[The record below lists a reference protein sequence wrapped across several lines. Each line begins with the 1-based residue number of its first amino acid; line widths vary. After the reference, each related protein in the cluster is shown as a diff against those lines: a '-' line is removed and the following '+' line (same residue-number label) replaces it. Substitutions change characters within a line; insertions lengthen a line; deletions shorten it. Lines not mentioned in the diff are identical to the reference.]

1 MPFRIAQDIQPK
13 QQVAVPIH
21 HPADPSVPTA
31 ITITLHGRYTAGWR
45 AAQAAYRAQVGAQPV
60 AEDAVLADTMRPFL
74 VHATAAW
81 DGVTDEAGD
90 AVRCTAETVAALY
103 AEVPWLYEQVWAAFL
118 DVARFFG
125 SATTSSSP
133 TPSTSSPSSAS

>member
-1 MPFRIAQDIQPK
+1 MPFQIAQDISPK

-21 HPADPSVPTA
+21 HPADASVPTA

-45 AAQAAYRAQVGAQPV
+45 AAQAAYRSQVTAQAVP
-60 AEDAVLADTMRPFL
+60 EDAVLADAMQPFL
-74 VHATAAW
+74 VHATAGW
-81 DGVTDEAGD
+81 EGVTDDAGQP
-90 AVRCTAETVAALY
+90 VPCTPEQVAALY

-125 SATTSSSP
+125 NATTSSSP
-133 TPSTSSPSSAS
+133 SPSTSSPLSAA